1 MQPIY
6 SCLVDN
12 LSLEEVENLGEF
24 VKARLENSEK
34 AAHSEMSIQT
44 FEYQA

>member
-12 LSLEEVENLGEF
+12 LSLEEVKNLGQF
-24 VKARLENSEK
+24 VKARLENSDK
-34 AAHSEMSIQT
+34 SAQREMSIQT
-44 FEYQA
+44 VE

>member
-34 AAHSEMSIQT
+34 SGQREMSIQT
-44 FEYQA
+44 VE

>member
-12 LSLEEVENLGEF
+12 LSLEEVENLGQF
-24 VKARLENSEK
+24 VKARLENSDK
-34 AAHSEMSIQT
+34 SAQREMSIQT
-44 FEYQA
+44 VE

>member
-34 AAHSEMSIQT
+34 SAHSKMSIQT
-44 FEYQA
+44 AE